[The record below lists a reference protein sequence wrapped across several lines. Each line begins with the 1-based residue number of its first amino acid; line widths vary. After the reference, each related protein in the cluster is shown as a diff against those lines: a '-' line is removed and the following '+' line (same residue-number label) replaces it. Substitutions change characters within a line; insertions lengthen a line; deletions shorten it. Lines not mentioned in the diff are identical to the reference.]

1 MGTAARR
8 YAERTFDV
16 TRVGERFESLLSD
29 INNTHQQ
36 RATVKGH

>member
-16 TRVGERFESLLSD
+16 ERVGERFESMLCE
-29 INNTHQQ
+29 
-36 RATVKGH
+36 VKNGRQ

>member
-8 YAERTFDV
+8 YAERKFDV

-36 RATVKGH
+36 RSTVKGR